1 MAVKI
6 TTQINKIRNQIAD
19 MPKHTI
25 EQAGQK
31 AMEFIGDYPLY
42 ASGLSNI
49 TYEEAI
55 MIALVLGDEIKYAFK
70 EEDNEG

>member
-19 MPKHTI
+19 MPPRMV

-31 AMEFIGDYPLY
+31 AMEFISDYPLY
-42 ASGLSNI
+42 AATSNI

-55 MIALVLGDEIKYAFK
+55 MIALVLGEEI
-70 EEDNEG
+70 